1 MIKISKMWVYKSG
14 WLPKQWTQYW
24 LQRKPH
30 SKQCSQLREET
41 HEKKGNY
48 WSYYTHNTP
57 SWESSCSRKLVV
69 LDRSICFHMARPAMY
84 LCTPFTKVFELFC
97 NISSVGQTCFSP
109 IWATGRYWNIA
120 LRWGI
125 LIVTPTEG
133 TAHTVVI
140 KNGWSLNEEE
150 IQSSD
155 SPVCSVMKR
164 KWHTPLRTNPSL

>member
-1 MIKISKMWVYKSG
+1 MDITDAW
-14 WLPKQWTQYW
+14 
-24 LQRKPH
+24 
-30 SKQCSQLREET
+30 
-41 HEKKGNY
+41 
-48 WSYYTHNTP
+48 TP
-57 SWESSCSRKLVV
+57 SVENQSWKWNSRQGLMSELWLNRRLPLLVPGMKPWILPTVSFFVFFQKSS
-69 LDRSICFHMARPAMY
+69 RSICFYMARPAMY
-84 LCTPFTKVFELFC
+84 LCTPFTKLFELFC

-155 SPVCSVMKR
+155 SPVYSVMKR
-164 KWHTPLRTNPSL
+164 KWHTLLKTNPSL